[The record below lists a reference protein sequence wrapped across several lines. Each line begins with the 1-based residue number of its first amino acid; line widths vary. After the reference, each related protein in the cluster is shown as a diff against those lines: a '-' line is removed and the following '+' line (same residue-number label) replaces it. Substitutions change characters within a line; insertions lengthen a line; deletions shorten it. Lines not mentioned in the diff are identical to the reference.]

1 MKNISTIML
10 EPKRFAVHDGPGI
23 RTTFFIKGCPLKCI
37 WCHNPESISS
47 APQMAFIEH
56 KCSNCAECAE
66 VCAANAHI
74 FENGRHIFHHK
85 NCIQCMKCENVCS
98 NKAMKIYGRKIS
110 VCEALQIALEDIDFY
125 KESGGGVT
133 LSGGEPL
140 TQSKFTF
147 ALFAALKEK
156 SIHTALD
163 TCCFVRQEK
172 LQQSLPLTDIFLV
185 DFKHANPEIHR
196 KLTGQSNEI
205 IKQNLQFLSDNNA
218 KIEIRIPLVPNC
230 NTDNVNIH
238 ETGKFLSTLNIET
251 VKLLS
256 YHSMARS
263 KYVSLNMP
271 DTMPITV
278 PPSNEMLAEISD
290 ILKSCGLNVKI

>member
-1 MKNISTIML
+1 ML
-10 EPKRFAVHDGPGI
+10 APKRFAVHDGPGI
-23 RTTFFIKGCPLKCI
+23 RTTFFIKGCPLKCL
-37 WCHNPESISS
+37 WCHNPESISRL
-47 APQMAFIEH
+47 PQIAFIEH
-56 KCSNCAECAE
+56 KCINCGECIGA
-66 VCAANAHI
+66 CPSNAHVMQ
-74 FENGRHIFHHK
+74 EQKHIFLHQ
-85 NCIQCMKCENVCS
+85 NCTKCLKCTELCTAE
-98 NKAMKIYGRKIS
+98 AMKLYGKETT
-110 VCEALQIALEDIDFY
+110 VQEALELALEDIDFY

-140 TQSKFTF
+140 TQSEFTF
-147 ALFAALKEK
+147 ALLAALKEK

-163 TCCFVRQEK
+163 TCCFVQQEK

-185 DFKHANPEIHR
+185 DFKHANPEMHR

-271 DTMPITV
+271 DTMPITA
-278 PPSNEMLAEISD
+278 PPSNEMIAEISD